1 MPQSFFIWKGID
13 CRAKGM
19 ILTGP
24 VAIVRP
30 EERVNHVQIP
40 GRAGDLTETE
50 GADVYNSYIQTA
62 SIAVK
67 SGARVREIYAWL
79 RGSGYVTFS
88 GEPDRKQ
95 PARIIGA
102 ITLNK
107 HSRNM
112 DWWVGECQFYCQPLK
127 EKLYPETVTITESG
141 STVRNAGDVNC
152 RPVYKATA
160 SGSSVSLTVT
170 GDGTPADNT
179 ITVTGLESGDVIW
192 IDADV
197 MEIWNVDRTE
207 LLTADSAGEFPVM
220 APGANVIT
228 GSGWSGIEIDKR
240 ERFL

>member
-1 MPQSFFIWKGID
+1 MPQSYFIWKGID
-13 CRAKGM
+13 CRAMGV
-19 ILTGP
+19 ILSGP

-67 SGARVREIYAWL
+67 AGARVREIYGWL

-88 GEPDRKQ
+88 GEPDRRQ
-95 PARIIGA
+95 QARVIGA

-112 DWWVGECQFYCQPLK
+112 DWWEGEVQFYCQPFK
-127 EKLYPETVTITESG
+127 ELLWPKTESITASG
-141 STVRNAGDVNC
+141 AQVINAGDVSC
-152 RPVYKATA
+152 RPMWKVTPSGTTVAVTA
-160 SGSSVSLTVT
+160 G
-170 GDGTPADNT
+170 GNT
-179 ITVTGLESGDVIW
+179 ITVTGTVSGTVIW
-192 IDADV
+192 IDSDTMEVWNADKSA
-197 MEIWNVDRTE
+197 
-207 LLTADSAGEFPVM
+207 LLTKNSSGNFPEL

-228 GSGWSGIEIDKR
+228 GSGWSSIEIEKR